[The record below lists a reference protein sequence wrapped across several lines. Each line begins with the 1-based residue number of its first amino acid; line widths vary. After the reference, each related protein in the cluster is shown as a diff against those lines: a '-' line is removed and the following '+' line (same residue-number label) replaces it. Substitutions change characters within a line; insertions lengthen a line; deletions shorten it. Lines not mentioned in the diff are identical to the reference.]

1 MTKDSKD
8 FKIILAVDSTY
19 MNESFWSQLT
29 SDYARF
35 LARSFERMDC
45 EVSKQFVC
53 CSRHNRVEALT
64 ASPWFSRQ
72 YKELQEFADAVQ
84 GSPCDFDIPE
94 IFRYALE
101 TAEQTPLHG
110 LVIFAA
116 TQRQRGKAKA
126 VENEIRPLA
135 QRLKALGVTVF
146 IFDNADEYNM
156 VSSHIS
162 SQFDKAATWANGLH
176 VSFHSENLRTLY
188 EYMKLVGPVVAGDL
202 AALKKQSG
210 DLITVHGNNLFRKCI
225 IRLDPGGKK

>member
-1 MTKDSKD
+1 MTKNTKQ
-8 FKIILAVDSTY
+8 FNIIFAVDSTY

-29 SDYARF
+29 SDYAPF
-35 LARSFERMDC
+35 LARSFEAMDT

-53 CSRHNRVEALT
+53 CTRQNKEDRIN
-64 ASPWFSRQ
+64 ASPWFTRQ
-72 YKELQEFADAVQ
+72 YKELQQFADSVK

-94 IFRYALE
+94 IFRYALQ
-101 TAEQTPLHG
+101 TAEQMPLHG

-116 TQRQRGKAKA
+116 TQRQRSKAKA
-126 VENEIRPLA
+126 IESEIRPLA
-135 QRLKALGVTVF
+135 QRLKAMGVAVF

-162 SQFDKAATWANGLH
+162 SQFDKASMWANGLH

-188 EYMKLVGPVVAGDL
+188 EYMKLIGPVVAGNL
-202 AALKKQSG
+202 AALKKQAG

-225 IRLDPGGKK
+225 IRLDPAGKK